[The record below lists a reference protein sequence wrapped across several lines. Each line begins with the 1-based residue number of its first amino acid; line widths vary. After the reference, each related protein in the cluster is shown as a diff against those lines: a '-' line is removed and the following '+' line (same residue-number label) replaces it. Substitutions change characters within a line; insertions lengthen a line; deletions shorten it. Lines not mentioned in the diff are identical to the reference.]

1 MLDPEAR
8 KALQFICYKT
18 GRCLREEKFTPE
30 DFYEILVAGMAPLLR
45 ALPVLIVDFLKWLG
59 KWCELP
65 EIQQEAQ
72 KTSRWGAWGLR
83 QFARIV
89 KRL

>member
-1 MLDPEAR
+1 MIDPEAK
-8 KALQFICYKT
+8 KALEFIWYKM

-30 DFYEILVAGMAPLLR
+30 DFGEILVAGLAPLLR
-45 ALPVLIVDFLKWLG
+45 AMPELIIDFLKWLG
-59 KWCELP
+59 KFCELP
-65 EIQQEAQ
+65 ESQKEAQ
-72 KTSRWGAWGLR
+72 KKNMWGAWGLR